1 MPTADS
7 PDLPSR
13 PNETSRTLVLGGA
26 RSGKSAH
33 AEELTQA
40 LAGAG
45 RVRYVAT
52 SHRDPDDHDW
62 EHRIAQHRDRRPG
75 SWLTVETAHRRDLAD
90 QLRSP
95 TEAAATLVDDLGTWL
110 TVELDGAAAWDSPRG
125 TITPRTDELVAS
137 VRDYRGALV
146 LVTPEVG
153 LGVIPETRSGRLFRD
168 EIGALNAR
176 LAQVCDRVVLVVAGL
191 TMILKDDPARGSC
204 GAEVSTRARGQA

>member
-1 MPTADS
+1 M
-7 PDLPSR
+7 
-13 PNETSRTLVLGGA
+13 LGGA

-75 SWLTVETAHRRDLAD
+75 SWLTVETAHRRDLVD

-110 TVELDGAAAWDSPRG
+110 TVELDGAAAWESPRG
-125 TITPRTDELVAS
+125 SITPRTDELVAS

-191 TMILKDDPARGSC
+191 TMTLKDDPAHESC

>member
-1 MPTADS
+1 
-7 PDLPSR
+7 
-13 PNETSRTLVLGGA
+13 VLGGA

-75 SWLTVETAHRRDLAD
+75 SWLTVETAHRRDLVD

-110 TVELDGAAAWDSPRG
+110 TVELDGAAAWESPRG
-125 TITPRTDELVAS
+125 SITPRTDELVAS

-191 TMILKDDPARGSC
+191 TMTLKDDPAHESC

>member
-7 PDLPSR
+7 PDRPRR
-13 PNETSRTLVLGGA
+13 PNQTSRTLVLGGA

-75 SWLTVETAHRRDLAD
+75 SWLTVETAHRRDLVD

-110 TVELDGAAAWDSPRG
+110 TVELDGAAAWESPRG

-191 TMILKDDPARGSC
+191 TMTLKDDPAHESC